1 MKKHFLN
8 SICFPICVFAALT
21 IPYRAA
27 AADAP
32 SVEVQITPDK
42 ASYAQGDCPSFDVA
56 VINHNDYDISDL
68 TLNATASDA
77 IHLTENAEYQME
89 IGAFE
94 TKNYTIAAEEGIVQ
108 QTTAE
113 TEAVT
118 ASSTSNSKA
127 SSTTAQTT
135 KAAAPKTGDNAGDL
149 YIVLIAAAIVVMLMF
164 CAKRKRTYSLMSLL
178 LCTAILANICC
189 SDRYI
194 AEASEKSQVSVSVP
208 YGKQTAVLTILAD
221 YEAAKNI
228 IHPDYS
234 KLGEPGQESTYLAP
248 KDFDGISGTLDESD
262 TVTAFSYET
271 RDAWDTLLTQGD
283 ITANAEWSTASF
295 GLVVGVNILTL
306 TAKQKDGTVFKK
318 TIRIN
323 NLETANAHDLL
334 VDMDD
339 ADGDKLPAYYE
350 GIYGTDPAKA
360 DSDDDGVNDSDEMFV
375 YGTDPLK
382 ADTDG
387 DGLSDGDEINTHHSN
402 ALLADTD
409 NDGISDSDAVAQGTD
424 PSGEKEDQTVRS
436 QTVQTNLNSPSK
448 PLVTGVSVT
457 MDAAGTLKKHLHI
470 QNVEQYDT
478 LSANVVGALSAP
490 VEISADVPVESA
502 TITFTYDADKLGD
515 IPAENLAVMWY
526 DKANNQYC
534 IFDKDTV
541 VDTEAHTVSYTT
553 THFSTYLIVDRE
565 VWYDCWRENID
576 YRDADAADNTATYDI
591 GFCVDVSGSMYG
603 SYIEKAK
610 TALNTFID
618 AMLPQDHACLIS
630 FSHYATMVAEYGT
643 SKEDL
648 RTAVGTLNADGGTD
662 TNTGLSMTIQEM
674 TEKCGNPSTKI
685 IVMICDGDVNYIQS
699 TIDAAKTAGIVIYTI
714 NVVSGDNRYLQQIA
728 DETGGEYYYA
738 ATSEEVVKQVETIRG
753 TTVSSVDMT
762 DSDGD
767 GLYDVYES
775 RGMRIQNGQVY
786 YSDPTN
792 PDTDG
797 DGKTDYEELAGL
809 PTSAV
814 MDFANGKYSCVLC
827 RAASDPNLY
836 DSDSDGIPD
845 AKDPDPHSHFGM
857 LDNNYHFELTN
868 SIDDFEMPDYI
879 KDIKATEAQH
889 EYEVLT
895 ERYPWILEHPVRG
908 FAYMEALAAGAA
920 LTWEFGY
927 VGDLVF
933 LTWDL
938 GCKALSLIPGVHF
951 VGSHNIN
958 NAAYM
963 LLYYNSNLGGT
974 VGFDATDLVTATE
987 GGKAHF
993 DSNMAQLKKAF
1004 ENSLMPGESRVIT
1017 SAGDASITAWNLQG
1031 SLLNSNEAD
1040 GWLSLNKCNAVI
1052 VAEGSFDGTTYTA
1065 KVNYYVVDR
1074 YDFYEPN
1081 PTDGAE
1087 NEVGFVTNDG
1097 YVLLSYYDYA
1107 EPFDVVG
1114 YYTTTISWTK

>member
-1 MKKHFLN
+1 
-8 SICFPICVFAALT
+8 
-21 IPYRAA
+21 
-27 AADAP
+27 
-32 SVEVQITPDK
+32 
-42 ASYAQGDCPSFDVA
+42 
-56 VINHNDYDISDL
+56 
-68 TLNATASDA
+68 
-77 IHLTENAEYQME
+77 ME
-89 IGAFE
+89 
-94 TKNYTIAAEEGIVQ
+94 
-108 QTTAE
+108 
-113 TEAVT
+113 
-118 ASSTSNSKA
+118 
-127 SSTTAQTT
+127 
-135 KAAAPKTGDNAGDL
+135 
-149 YIVLIAAAIVVMLMF
+149 
-164 CAKRKRTYSLMSLL
+164 
-178 LCTAILANICC
+178 
-189 SDRYI
+189 
-194 AEASEKSQVSVSVP
+194 
-208 YGKQTAVLTILAD
+208 
-221 YEAAKNI
+221 
-228 IHPDYS
+228 
-234 KLGEPGQESTYLAP
+234 
-248 KDFDGISGTLDESD
+248 
-262 TVTAFSYET
+262 
-271 RDAWDTLLTQGD
+271 
-283 ITANAEWSTASF
+283 
-295 GLVVGVNILTL
+295 
-306 TAKQKDGTVFKK
+306 
-318 TIRIN
+318 
-323 NLETANAHDLL
+323 
-334 VDMDD
+334 D

-350 GIYGTDPAKA
+350 EIYGTDPVKA
-360 DSDDDGVNDSDEMFV
+360 DSDDDSVIDSDEMFV
-375 YGTDPLK
+375 YGTDSLK

-387 DGLSDGDEINTHHSN
+387 DGLSDGDEINTYHSN
-402 ALLADTD
+402 ALFVDTD
-409 NDGISDSDAVAQGTD
+409 DDGVSDSDAVAMGLD
-424 PSGEKEDQTVRS
+424 PSGEKENQTVRS
-436 QTVQTNLNSPSK
+436 QTVQTPLNSPSK

-457 MDAAGTLKKHLHI
+457 MDAAGTLQKHLHI

-541 VDTEAHTVSYTT
+541 VDTEAQTVSYTT

-576 YRDADAADNTATYDI
+576 YRDTDAAENTTTYDI

-610 TALNTFID
+610 TAVNTFID

-643 SKEDL
+643 AKEDL
-648 RTAVGTLNADGGTD
+648 RTAVGTLKADGGTD
-662 TNTGLSMTIQEM
+662 TNAGLSMTIQEM
-674 TEKCGNPSTKI
+674 AENCSNTSTKI
-685 IVMICDGDVNYIQS
+685 IVMICDGDVNYVQS
-699 TIDAAKTAGIVIYTI
+699 TIDAANEAGIVVYTI
-714 NVVSGDNRYLQQIA
+714 NVVNGDNRYLQQIA

-738 ATSEEVVKQVETIRG
+738 ATSEEVVKQVENIRG
-753 TTVSSVDMT
+753 TTISSVNMT

-775 RGMRIQNGQVY
+775 RGMKIQNGQVY

-797 DGKTDYEELAGL
+797 DGKTDYEELVGP

-836 DSDSDGIPD
+836 DSDNDRIPD

-857 LDNNYHFELTN
+857 LGNMFNNYYHFELTN

-879 KDIKATEAQH
+879 KEIKATEAEH

-908 FAYMEALAAGAA
+908 FAYMEALAAGAV
-920 LTWEFGY
+920 LTWELGY

-951 VGSHNIN
+951 VGTHNIN

-963 LLYYNSNLGGT
+963 LLYYNSNIGGT

-1004 ENSLMPGESRVIT
+1004 ENALMPGESQVIT
-1017 SAGDASITAWNLQG
+1017 SAGDASITAWSLRG

-1040 GWLSLNKCNAVI
+1040 GWLSLNKCDAVI

-1065 KVNYYVVDR
+1065 NVNYYVVDR

-1081 PTDGAE
+1081 PVDGAE